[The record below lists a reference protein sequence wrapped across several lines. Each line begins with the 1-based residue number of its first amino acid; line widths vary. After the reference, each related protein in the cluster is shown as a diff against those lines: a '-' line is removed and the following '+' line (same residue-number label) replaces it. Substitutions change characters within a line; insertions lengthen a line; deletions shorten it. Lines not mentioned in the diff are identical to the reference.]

1 METLLALTIG
11 VLVAGAAYLML
22 ARNVLRFIFGLILLS
37 NAANLT
43 IFLSGRL
50 TPRVP
55 PLIEE
60 GADAA
65 APGVANA
72 LPQALVLTAIVIGFG
87 LFAFALVLVFRA
99 YQAMGT
105 LDGDRMRLA
114 EPIEGGH
121 PGGPASAAADGV
133 PARVPERTVARDGG
147 RGGAGQRPTRA
158 ARPAPEAAVGTGDAA
173 PGAIGSPGP
182 TGKAAR

>member
-1 METLLALTIG
+1 METLLAITIG
-11 VLVAGAAYLML
+11 VLVAASVYLML
-22 ARNVLRFIFGLILLS
+22 ARNVLRFLFGLILLS
-37 NAANLT
+37 NAANLL

-55 PLIEE
+55 PLIAE

-87 LFAFALVLVFRA
+87 LFAFTLVLVFRA

-114 EPIEGGH
+114 EPEGGAPVEPGAAPAEPGSRETPEPVAGG
-121 PGGPASAAADGV
+121 PGGGPV
-133 PARVPERTVARDGG
+133 RVPE
-147 RGGAGQRPTRA
+147 
-158 ARPAPEAAVGTGDAA
+158 PAQGT
-173 PGAIGSPGP
+173 P
-182 TGKAAR
+182 R